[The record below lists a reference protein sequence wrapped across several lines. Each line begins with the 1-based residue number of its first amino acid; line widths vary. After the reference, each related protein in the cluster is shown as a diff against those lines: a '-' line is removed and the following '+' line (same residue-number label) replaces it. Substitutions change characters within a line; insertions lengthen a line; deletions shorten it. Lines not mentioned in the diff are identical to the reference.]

1 MNIITFI
8 KENFF
13 TAEEIDSYQVENKV
27 EKVTDSPSLAYHY
40 FERYLTSLN
49 PTLVYDIREELKS
62 GAIVTHEVGVT
73 HERVKEY
80 TRMVWIDIHPPKF
93 IIDPTTLR

>member
-1 MNIITFI
+1 MTIIEWV

-13 TAEEIDSYQVENKV
+13 SAEEIQSYETENKV
-27 EKVTDSPSLAYHY
+27 EKVTGSPTLAYHY

-49 PTLVYDIREELKS
+49 PTIVYDIREELKS
-62 GAIVTHEVGVT
+62 GKIVTHEVAVT

-80 TRMVWIDIHPPKF
+80 TRMVWIDSSPPKF
-93 IIDPTTLR
+93 VIDPTTVR